1 MSTES
6 FQPIET
12 TISLEQPVTIYTA
25 KELAVMPLS
34 VMNAAIEA
42 QEKFAVL
49 EHTTKMGGGSHINTA
64 PQGGWIQAESGQ
76 GNITHPLQDQQRVYP
91 TKDYSSVREAR
102 ISKVGGVN
110 V

>member
-49 EHTTKMGGGSHINTA
+49 EHTTKMGGASHINTA
-64 PQGGWIQAESGQ
+64 PHGGWIQADSGQ
-76 GNITHPLQDQQRVYP
+76 GKITHPLQDQQRIYRASH
-91 TKDYSSVREAR
+91 YSP
-102 ISKVGGVN
+102 VGKTRTGQAGRALT
-110 V
+110 